1 MWVVKLGG
9 SLAWASELPRWLS
22 ALAEEAGGRAII
34 VPGGGPFADQVRY
47 AQSEWKFSDD
57 AAHAMAVLA
66 MEQFGLMMTG
76 IEPRLAPVRDRA
88 QIANALASGRVAVW
102 LPRDMMRGHDGIPRC
117 WGVTSDS
124 LAAWLAHTLAARHLL
139 LVKSVPAPPGDREV
153 SELVREGIV
162 DAALPGLLRDA
173 SYTTWWVDRSHY
185 AEIGA
190 IMEERY
196 APGSRVVYAL

>member
-9 SLAWASELPRWLS
+9 SLAYASELPRWLS
-22 ALAEEAGGRAII
+22 ALAEGAGGRAII
-34 VPGGGPFADQVRY
+34 VPGGGPFADQVRH
-47 AQSEWKFSDD
+47 AQSEWKFSDE

-66 MEQFGLMMTG
+66 MEQFGMMMTG

-88 QIANALASGRVAVW
+88 QIENALASGRVAVW
-102 LPRDMMRGHDGIPRC
+102 LPRDMMRGHDGIPRG

-139 LVKSVPAPPGDREV
+139 LVKSLPAPPGDWVV
-153 SELVREGIV
+153 SELVRKGIV
-162 DAALPGLLRDA
+162 DTELPGFLRDA

-185 AEIGA
+185 PEIGA

>member
-9 SLAWASELPRWLS
+9 SLAYASELPRWLS
-22 ALAEEAGGRAII
+22 ALAEGAGGRAII
-34 VPGGGPFADQVRY
+34 VPGGGPFADQVRH
-47 AQSEWKFSDD
+47 AQSEWKFPDE

-66 MEQFGLMMTG
+66 MEQFGLMITG

-88 QIANALASGRVAVW
+88 QIENALAAGRVAVW
-102 LPRDMMRGHDGIPRC
+102 LPQDMVRGHDGIPRC

-124 LAAWLAHTLAARHLL
+124 LAAWLAQTLAARHLL
-139 LVKSVPAPPGDREV
+139 LVKSVPAPPGDTVV
-153 SELVREGIV
+153 SDLVREGIV
-162 DAALPGLLRDA
+162 DAELPGFLRDA
-173 SYTTWWVDRSHY
+173 LYTTWWVDRSRY

-190 IMEERY
+190 IMEKRY

>member
-9 SLAWASELPRWLS
+9 SLAYASELPRWLS
-22 ALAEEAGGRAII
+22 ALAEGAGGRAII
-34 VPGGGPFADQVRY
+34 VPGGGPFADQVRH
-47 AQSEWKFSDD
+47 AQSEWKFSDE

-88 QIANALASGRVAVW
+88 QIENALASGRVAVW
-102 LPRDMMRGHDGIPRC
+102 LPCDMMRGHDGIPRG

-139 LVKSVPAPPGDREV
+139 LVKSVPAPPGDRVV

-162 DAALPGLLRDA
+162 DAALPGFIRDA

-185 AEIGA
+185 SEIGA

>member
-1 MWVVKLGG
+1 MARRSGRRRRG
-9 SLAWASELPRWLS
+9 
-22 ALAEEAGGRAII
+22 AGDHRA
-34 VPGGGPFADQVRY
+34 GGGPFADQVRH
-47 AQSEWKFSDD
+47 AQSEWKFSDE

-66 MEQFGLMMTG
+66 MEQFGLMITG

-88 QIANALASGRVAVW
+88 EIENALASGHVAVW
-102 LPRDMMRGHDGIPRC
+102 LPRDMMRGRDGIPSG

-139 LVKSVPAPPGDREV
+139 LVKSVSAPPGDWVV
-153 SELVREGIV
+153 SELVRKGIV
-162 DAALPGLLRDA
+162 DAELPGFLRDA

-185 AEIGA
+185 SEIGA

>member
-9 SLAWASELPRWLS
+9 SLAYASELPRWLI
-22 ALAEEAGGRAII
+22 ALAEGAGGRAII
-34 VPGGGPFADQVRY
+34 VPGGGPFADQVRH
-47 AQSEWKFSDD
+47 AQSEWKFSDE

-66 MEQFGLMMTG
+66 MEQFGLMMTA

-88 QIANALASGRVAVW
+88 QIENALASGRVAVW
-102 LPRDMMRGHDGIPRC
+102 LPWDMMRGYDGIPRC

-124 LAAWLAHTLAARHLL
+124 LAAWLSHTLAARHLL
-139 LVKSVPAPPGDREV
+139 LVKSVPAPPGDRVV

-162 DAALPGLLRDA
+162 DAALPGFLRDA

-185 AEIGA
+185 SEIGA

-196 APGSRVVYAL
+196 APGSRVVYAF

>member
-1 MWVVKLGG
+1 
-9 SLAWASELPRWLS
+9 
-22 ALAEEAGGRAII
+22 
-34 VPGGGPFADQVRY
+34 
-47 AQSEWKFSDD
+47 
-57 AAHAMAVLA
+57 MAVLA
-66 MEQFGLMMTG
+66 MEQFGLMMNG

-88 QIANALASGRVAVW
+88 QIENALAAGRVAVW

-117 WGVTSDS
+117 WGMTSDS

-139 LVKSVPAPPGDREV
+139 LVKSVPAPPGDRVV

-162 DAALPGLLRDA
+162 DAALPGFLRDA

-185 AEIGA
+185 SEIGA

-196 APGSRVVYAL
+196 APESRVVYAF